1 MRYRL
6 YSTPKVIYNTFS
18 HVKCT
23 ISRCMPFNTVHHFT
37 QYTISLSTPVNY
49 FTQYTISLSTPVNYF
64 TQYTILLSTPVNY
77 FTQCTISMSTP
88 VNYFTQ
94 YTISL
99 SISFHMVQNWF
110 GITFSHSKPL
120 HAVHHVTEY
129 TILLSKLFTW
139 FTIVLGSPFRK

>member
-6 YSTPKVIYNTFS
+6 YSTPKVIYSTFS
-18 HVKCT
+18 HVECT

-49 FTQYTISLSTPVNYF
+49 FTQYTISLSSPVNYF
-64 TQYTILLSTPVNY
+64 TQYTISL
-77 FTQCTISMSTP
+77 STP

-99 SISFHMVQNWF
+99 SISFHMVHNWF
-110 GITFSHSKPL
+110 GFTFSHSKPL